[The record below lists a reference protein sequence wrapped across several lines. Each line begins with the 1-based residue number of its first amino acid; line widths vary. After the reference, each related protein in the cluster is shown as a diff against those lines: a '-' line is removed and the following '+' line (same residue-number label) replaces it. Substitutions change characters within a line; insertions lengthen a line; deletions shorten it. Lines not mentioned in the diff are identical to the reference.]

1 MIMLIELVAIIV
13 SMFLMAL
20 LFQGGAGSLKFLTMF
35 LDLPSLICILLL
47 SLPILVKNGLFKD
60 FIRAFKMQSKKF
72 SCSLS
77 DMRRSLDVVELMQK
91 QILYAGGIA
100 TIVPVI
106 YVLCIVDDLALVG
119 PNIAVSL
126 MTVFYTAI
134 LELLLLPMQ
143 LEIKRRI
150 IDYMEE
156 E

>member
-1 MIMLIELVAIIV
+1 MYLAIIAIQAV
-13 SMFLMAL
+13 TYAPLVNMFFALGEEVGWRGAMLMA
-20 LFQGGAGSLKFLTMF
+20 GW
-35 LDLPSLICILLL
+35 ILLL

-60 FIRAFKMQSKKF
+60 FIRVFKMQSKKY

-91 QILYAGGIA
+91 QVLYAGGIT
-100 TIVPVI
+100 TIVPII
-106 YVLCIVDDLALVG
+106 YVLCSIDNMASLG
-119 PNIAVSL
+119 PNMAVAL

-134 LELLLLPMQ
+134 LELFLLPLQ
-143 LEIKRRI
+143 IELKRRI

>member
-1 MIMLIELVAIIV
+1 MLIELIAIIV

-20 LFQGGAGSLKFLTMF
+20 LFQGGAGSFEFLTMF
-35 LDLPSLICILLL
+35 LDLPSLLCILLL
-47 SLPILVKNGLFKD
+47 SLPILFKNGLFKD
-60 FIRAFKMQSKKF
+60 FIRAFKMQNKKF
-72 SCSLS
+72 TCGLS

-91 QILYAGGIA
+91 QLLYAGSVA

-134 LELLLLPMQ
+134 LELLLLPLQ
-143 LEIKRRI
+143 IELKRRI